1 MDASRLPAEF
11 ADGHCPAAERNV
23 WLAQD
28 DRTLLSHCRQESF
41 VATGNGGQKRNH
53 TNTAIRLVH
62 QPSGLVVT
70 DCETRSQQRNRELAL
85 SKLRHEIA
93 VKIRGPHLPPPDPH
107 MNLNNPRYPL
117 LAAWLMD
124 AVTESGLD
132 LKTAAA
138 ATGLTR
144 TGLLKLLSRDAGLWQ
159 YFCGLRKQ
167 AGLPDLHP

>member
-1 MDASRLPAEF
+1 MLENRDEILKMDDAALSRLCELEF
-11 ADGHCPAAERNV
+11 FKG
-23 WLAQD
+23 
-28 DRTLLSHCRQESF
+28 S
-41 VATGNGGQKRNH
+41 GNGGQKRNH